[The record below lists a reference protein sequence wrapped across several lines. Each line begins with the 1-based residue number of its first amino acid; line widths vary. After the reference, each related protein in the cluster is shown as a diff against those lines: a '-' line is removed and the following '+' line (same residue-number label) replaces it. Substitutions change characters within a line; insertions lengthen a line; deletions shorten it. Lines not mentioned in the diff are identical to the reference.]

1 MADFC
6 SGLVHWGCDTWGS
19 VDLPVIGKV
28 SYMLGGGGILPY
40 IGYRY

>member
-28 SYMLGGGGILPY
+28 SYMLGGGWGGTPIYWL
-40 IGYRY
+40 